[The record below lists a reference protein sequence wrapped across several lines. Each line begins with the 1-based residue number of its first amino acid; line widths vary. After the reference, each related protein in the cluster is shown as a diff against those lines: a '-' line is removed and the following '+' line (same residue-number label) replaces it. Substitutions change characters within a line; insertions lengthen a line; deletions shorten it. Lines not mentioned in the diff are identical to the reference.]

1 MDVGYRIEY
10 GKTAE
15 KFQIVDRKKKPFPVA
30 VVAGL
35 MILATLMIP
44 KSREVVRDLILPGD
58 GAVTA
63 AAIETLV
70 DGLRAGESL
79 GDAVTV
85 FCQEIIAGDGS

>member
-10 GKTAE
+10 GQTAV
-15 KFQIVDRKKKPFPVA
+15 KIQTVDRKKKRFPVA
-30 VVAGL
+30 AIAAL
-35 MILATLMIP
+35 MLLAALMIP

-58 GAVTA
+58 GMVTA

-70 DGLRAGESL
+70 DDLRAGESL
-79 GDAVTV
+79 EDAVTV